1 MKTLQFICFAI
12 MMAMLMT
19 SCEELAFRQPMPHDA
34 PNLSVF
40 PQECIG
46 TFVSESDPKD
56 TLVIYPDSVKDER
69 FVLNAE
75 NLMRKHGKYYILNQH
90 KRDRWIVAAMR
101 PRGKK
106 GFDIY
111 WFNIEGEKNKNS
123 LSRVTKT
130 VLVQDSETGKE
141 YMLVDPTSR
150 EFDRM
155 LRSRAFQRKDKF
167 RRISP

>member
-1 MKTLQFICFAI
+1 MKHNLIYFFIAVSL
-12 MMAMLMT
+12 MLT
-19 SCEELAFRQPMPHDA
+19 SCEELGFRQPMPHDTA
-34 PNLSVF
+34 NLTTF
-40 PQECIG
+40 PEECVG
-46 TFVSESDPKD
+46 TFVSESDIKD
-56 TLVIYPDSVKDER
+56 TLVIYRDSVKDER
-69 FVLNAE
+69 FILNE
-75 NLMRKHGKYYILNQH
+75 DNIMRKYGKYYIVNQR
-90 KRDRWIVAAMR
+90 KRDRWTVAALR

-130 VLVQDSETGKE
+130 VMVQDLETTKE

-167 RRISP
+167 RRIKS

>member
-1 MKTLQFICFAI
+1 MKHNLIYFFIAVSF
-12 MMAMLMT
+12 MLT
-19 SCEELAFRQPMPHDA
+19 SCEELAFRQPMPHDVA
-34 PNLSVF
+34 NLTTF
-40 PQECIG
+40 PEECVG
-46 TFVSESDPKD
+46 TFVSESDNKD
-56 TLVIYPDSVKDER
+56 TLVIYRDSVKDER
-69 FVLNAE
+69 FILNE
-75 NLMRKHGKYYILNQH
+75 DNIMRKYGKYYIVNQR
-90 KRDRWIVAAMR
+90 KRDRWTVAALR

-130 VLVQDSETGKE
+130 VMVQDPETNKE
-141 YMLVDPTSR
+141 YMLVDPTGR

-167 RRISP
+167 RRIKS

>member
-1 MKTLQFICFAI
+1 MKTFQHICLVVILAL
-12 MMAMLMT
+12 MLT

-34 PNLSVF
+34 PNLTSF
-40 PQECIG
+40 PPECIG

-69 FVLNAE
+69 FILNDE
-75 NLMRKHGKYYILNQH
+75 NLMRKYGKYYILNQH
-90 KRDRWIVAAMR
+90 KRDRWIVAALR
-101 PRGKK
+101 TRGKR

-130 VLVQDSETGKE
+130 VMVQDPETAKE
-141 YMLVDPTSR
+141 YMLVDPTSS
-150 EFDRM
+150 EFNRM
-155 LRSRAFQRKDKF
+155 LHSRAFQRKDKF
-167 RRISP
+167 RRIDS